1 MPTELPL
8 WLERLP
14 PSLERPLGYLRVD
27 FAPRPRQPST
37 AALMAATVVSIAGS
51 LAADAL
57 LVMLGKKLF
66 PATAHYSHFQF
77 SDYSKLTVIGV
88 LIACAAW
95 PVVTRISSS
104 PRWLFFRQ
112 AIAVTLV
119 LLLPDLY
126 IWYQGQPAQGVGVL
140 VVMHLAIALVTYN
153 ALVHIA
159 RIGEPEPAGYDGA
172 YAHQPGGSRPGGPRE
187 AAPWD
192 PRYPSRAG
200 HHDYYEDYYRSP
212 LDAGRRDTQPASS
225 GSRRDYYADYYRDS
239 LEAGRRD
246 MRPAPGGR
254 REYRGPW
261 EPKQDARSAHSRH
274 RDEADPWT

>member
-1 MPTELPL
+1 LPTELPL

-14 PSLERPLGYLRVD
+14 ERLPPSLERPLDYMRVD
-27 FAPRPRQPST
+27 FAPRHRQPST
-37 AALMAATVVSIAGS
+37 AAVVAATVVSIAGS

-57 LVMLGKKLF
+57 MVMLGKKLF
-66 PATAHYSHFQF
+66 PATAHYGHFQF

-88 LIACAAW
+88 VIACVAW

-140 VVMHLAIALVTYN
+140 VVMHLAIALITYN

-159 RIGEPEPAGYDGA
+159 RIGEPEPEQYDGA
-172 YAHQPGGSRPGGPRE
+172 YSHQPRRSQRGGPGDVDPWNEGQWDTRY
-187 AAPWD
+187 AP
-192 PRYPSRAG
+192 RAG
-200 HHDYYEDYYRSP
+200 RQDYYEDYYRAP
-212 LDAGRRDTQPASS
+212 RDAGRQ
-225 GSRRDYYADYYRDS
+225 
-239 LEAGRRD
+239 D
-246 MRPAPGGR
+246 MRPAPGSH
-254 REYRGPW
+254 REYRDPW
-261 EPKQDARSAHSRH
+261 QPKQDARSARSRR